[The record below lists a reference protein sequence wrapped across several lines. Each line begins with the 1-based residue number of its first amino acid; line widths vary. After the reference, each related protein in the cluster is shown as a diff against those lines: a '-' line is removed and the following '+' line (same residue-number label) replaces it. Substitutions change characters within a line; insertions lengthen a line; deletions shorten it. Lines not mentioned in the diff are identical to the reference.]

1 MEMKLMEFMKFTGKY
16 GFDIA
21 DVDFDWGNYFEVPEE
36 VEDDDYYDKCMIFF
50 AENITILNYKEN
62 WYSCCKIGD
71 FLMNYEDAFTTF
83 MNEENRYEYRPENFN
98 FKKGDEDWYE
108 LYIMTFEGLINGN
121 YAEEDYEKL
130 YTYLTQEA

>member
-1 MEMKLMEFMKFTGKY
+1 MEMKLMDFMKFTGKY

-36 VEDDDYYDKCMIFF
+36 VENDDYYDKCMIFF
-50 AENITILNYKEN
+50 AENITMVNYQEN
-62 WYSCCKIGD
+62 WYSGCKIGE

-83 MNEENRYEYRPENFN
+83 MNEENRYEYRPENFD
-98 FKKGDEDWYE
+98 FEIGDEDWYE
-108 LYIMTFEGLINGN
+108 LYIMTFESLINGN
-121 YAEEDYEKL
+121 YCEEDYEKL